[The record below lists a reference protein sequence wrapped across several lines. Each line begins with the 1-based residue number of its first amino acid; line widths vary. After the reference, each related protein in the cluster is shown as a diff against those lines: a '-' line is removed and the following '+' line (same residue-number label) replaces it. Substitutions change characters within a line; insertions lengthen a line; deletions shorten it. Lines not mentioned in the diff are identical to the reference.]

1 MRLVVFVPILVVA
14 HLSQL
19 IAVVEASGKGDDAK
33 GKGKPAKE
41 KGKVPGKKG
50 VGGKKGN
57 AGVGKGNKGGKRA
70 PAKPLQLPN
79 FDDLQRDMHLPSA
92 RIGKLN
98 YYRMEMPASTH
109 ILRVRSKWGDECADY
124 YKGLENSEVSAP
136 YRIGKIL
143 EKLEYEVCEEPQE
156 EYSFEEFYYAP
167 VIDYRADEEA
177 KKQSLVCTFQ
187 PKDPK
192 IKRIITVARESALNT
207 GFFSRPHLLR
217 RMKRRLGEKR
227 DALAESKECLSMLD
241 QYIRIQNSLADAY
254 EEETGID
261 TSKLKIPEI
270 VGASVTATAQRK
282 ADEENTDESSGLGAG
297 YIVLIIFGVL
307 VALGGGYYA
316 FTKCS
321 SKGQGEKNDDIERGE
336 KRKRRGDRN
345 RNNNPDARVVQV
357 VGRPVPI

>member
-1 MRLVVFVPILVVA
+1 MRLVVFVPILAFV
-14 HLSQL
+14 HISQL
-19 IAVVEASGKGDDAK
+19 FTVVEASGKGEKGKPAK
-33 GKGKPAKE
+33 GKGKA
-41 KGKVPGKKG
+41 PGKIG
-50 VGGKKGN
+50 DGGKKGN
-57 AGVGKGNKGGKRA
+57 AGGRKDKKGGKRA
-70 PAKPLQLPN
+70 PAKPAQHLN
-79 FDDLQRDMHLPSA
+79 FADLEKDMDSPSA
-92 RIGKLN
+92 RIGKFK

-109 ILRVRSKWGDECADY
+109 VLRVRSKWGDECADY
-124 YKGLENSEVSAP
+124 YAGLENSEVSAP
-136 YRIGKIL
+136 YRIEKIL
-143 EKLEYEVCEEPQE
+143 EKLDYEVCEEPQE

-167 VIDYRADEEA
+167 DQDYHADKEA
-177 KKQSLVCTFQ
+177 GRQSLVCTFQ

-217 RMKRRLGEKR
+217 RMKKRLGEKR
-227 DALAESKECLSMLD
+227 DAVAELKECLSMLD
-241 QYIRIQNSLADAY
+241 QYIRLQNTLAEIY

-261 TSKLKIPEI
+261 TSKLKLPEI
-270 VGASVTATAQRK
+270 VGASVTAAAQRK

-321 SKGQGEKNDDIERGE
+321 SKGQGEKNDERGE
-336 KRKRRGDRN
+336 KRKRRSDRN